1 MRLIHAANLVAVKTV
16 IRNLTAGRDETE
28 VDGPMT
34 KKPRDTSEVLELS
47 GSPALN
53 QETLEVSI
61 PTKASKK
68 ETKRKKSV
76 TPSGSSV
83 SKKKVAASGPLP
95 NSKATPKQPGKSPA
109 RTSAKEIWSGP
120 PTEPLEGGW
129 PAGWIKKV
137 FERQSGGTAGSTD
150 RYWYSPMTN
159 KKFRSMVEINRFFH
173 HLKAC
178 GGDEDQAWRLMKA
191 KQG

>member
-34 KKPRDTSEVLELS
+34 KKPRDTSEMLELS
-47 GSPALN
+47 GSSALN

-83 SKKKVAASGPLP
+83 SKRKLQLRDQCRIPRQHLNNPENPRLGRVQRKYGLDRLRSLWRGVGLLDGLKKYLNG
-95 NSKATPKQPGKSPA
+95 KA
-109 RTSAKEIWSGP
+109 E
-120 PTEPLEGGW
+120 EPLDPRIGIG
-129 PAGWIKKV
+129 IL
-137 FERQSGGTAGSTD
+137 R
-150 RYWYSPMTN
+150 
-159 KKFRSMVEINRFFH
+159 
-173 HLKAC
+173 
-178 GGDEDQAWRLMKA
+178 
-191 KQG
+191 